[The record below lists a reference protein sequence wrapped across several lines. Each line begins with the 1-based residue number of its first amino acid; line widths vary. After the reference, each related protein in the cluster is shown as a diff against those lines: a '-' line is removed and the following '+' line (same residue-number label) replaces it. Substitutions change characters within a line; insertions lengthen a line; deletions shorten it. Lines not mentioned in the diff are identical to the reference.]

1 MNKIIK
7 DSMFIIFIVLFVVLT
22 FFLSLYA
29 TGYRVDFKRILKG
42 HALQKTGTLILAST
56 PKGADIYLDGKQT
69 KSSGSIFGDYAT
81 TPAKVK
87 NLLPKE
93 YLVEVKLDGYWPWE
107 KKMTIYGGQST
118 YAENIVLFKR
128 CTPTEANESLV
139 ESCSVNLNGLINDAT
154 TTKLLQTKLNNPE
167 KLKTENNSLF
177 FFGNKNK
184 IGSYNQRNE
193 ETKEILN
200 GNNGQ
205 EEYLDFLPKDG
216 KLFVIVKTGSRIEL
230 RDYNL
235 DTNTA
240 TQSINLPGAWQYELS
255 SDQNSILAAYNP
267 DSYSLFLFD
276 EKKLSPRGGAIGS
289 TNYWSWIGD
298 EKLLIA
304 GDFEIT
310 TFDSKNSNRQLITRI
325 SDKITGL
332 AYSQKKKYL
341 IYTTDKSINSI
352 DLYEGS
358 GRITKL
364 LDGNKIS
371 QPSLDEK
378 NKILYFQADN
388 NGILTWQKIE
398 VQ

>member
-1 MNKIIK
+1 
-7 DSMFIIFIVLFVVLT
+7 MFILFIVLFVVLT

-29 TGYRVDFKRILKG
+29 TGYRLDFNRLLKG
-42 HALQKTGTLILAST
+42 HILQKTGTLILAST
-56 PKGADIYLDGKQT
+56 PKGADIYLDGKQA

-93 YLVEVKLDGYWPWE
+93 YLVEIKLDGYWPWE

-128 CTPTEANESLV
+128 CTPTEAEESLA
-139 ESCSVNLNGLINDAT
+139 ESCAANFDGEINNT
-154 TTKLLQTKLNNPE
+154 TTTALLKTKLNNPE
-167 KLKTENNSLF
+167 KIKSENNSLF
-177 FFGNKNK
+177 FFGDKNK
-184 IGSYNQRNE
+184 ISSYSQRNE
-193 ETKEILN
+193 EIKEILV

-235 DTNTA
+235 ENNTA
-240 TQSINLPGAWQYELS
+240 TQSINLPGAWQYQLS
-255 SDQNSILAAYNP
+255 SDQNNILAAYNP
-267 DSYSLFLFD
+267 DSRNLFLFD
-276 EKKLSPRGGAIGS
+276 EEKLKPRGGAIGN
-289 TNYWSWIGD
+289 TNYWNWLSD

-310 TFDSKNSNRQLITRI
+310 IFDSKNSSRQLITRI
-325 SDKITGL
+325 SEKVTGL
-332 AYSQKKKYL
+332 TWSKKKKYL
-341 IYTTDKSINSI
+341 IYTTDKNINSI
-352 DLYEGS
+352 DLYEGD

-371 QPSLDEK
+371 QPRLDEK
-378 NKILYFQADN
+378 NKILYFQADS
-388 NGILTWQKIE
+388 NGALTWQKIE